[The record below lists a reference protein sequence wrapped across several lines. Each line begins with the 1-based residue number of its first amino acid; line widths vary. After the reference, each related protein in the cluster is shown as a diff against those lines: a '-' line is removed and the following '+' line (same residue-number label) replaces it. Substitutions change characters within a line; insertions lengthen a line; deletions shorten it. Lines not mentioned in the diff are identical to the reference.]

1 MPEIPRARFHMEDFG
16 PIRSGSFELRPLTI
30 FIGPNNTGK
39 SYAAT
44 LAYAM
49 ARVLPIRFGL
59 GGPEEAYTAYFR
71 QEFEAS
77 LNGAFANAL
86 SDLPLD
92 LQERFVEEFA
102 RLRADLPTRISIALW
117 SYLGSQDRTTV
128 RRIGSTDVGSISI
141 SDSTGN
147 QILDIALNDKTR
159 AELASKVLVNDLS
172 VTFRSLPP
180 MSAEYQDVIVS
191 LLAENAWRAF
201 LAHYGLTFTSSHYVP
216 SARSGILAGWPLLA
230 SVAID
235 VVRGQIGLQSVS
247 LPPLS
252 GTVGDF
258 VQSVIRIVSAKGNPP
273 NGAEHTLSPAI
284 EVLERGVLSGRVES
298 PSSGGNSV
306 DLDYVTGSLRL
317 PVQRAS
323 SMVGEVAPLALMLRR
338 LVHPGDLLVI
348 DEPEAHLHPEN
359 QRRIARVLVRLATA
373 GVTVI
378 APTHSSTIIHQ
389 LSNLVRASR
398 LSEEERREIG
408 LEESDRI
415 APEDVG
421 VYAFHPTE
429 DGSVIQEVPF
439 DPEFG
444 YPEDQFLEVAENLSR
459 ETYWIDSKLEPVP
472 A

>member
-1 MPEIPRARFHMEDFG
+1 MTDTPRLRFELEDFG

-30 FIGPNNTGK
+30 FIGPNNSGK

-49 ARVLPIRFGL
+49 ARVLPSRFGL
-59 GGPEEAYTAYFR
+59 VGPEEVFSAYFR
-71 QEFEAS
+71 REFEAS
-77 LNGAFANAL
+77 LNGAFAHAL
-86 SDLPLD
+86 SDLPPD
-92 LQERFVEEFA
+92 LQGRFVEELA
-102 RLRADLPTRISIALW
+102 RHRADLPARISLALW
-117 SYLGSQDRTTV
+117 SYLGSQGRTTV
-128 RRIGSTDVGSISI
+128 RRTGSTDAGSISI

-147 QILDIALNDKTR
+147 QIVDIALDEKTR
-159 AELASKVLVNDLS
+159 AELASTVLVNDLG

-180 MSAEYQDVIVS
+180 MSAEYEGVIVS
-191 LLAENAWRAF
+191 LLVENAWRAF
-201 LAHYGLTFTSSHYVP
+201 LAHYGLAFASSHYVP

-235 VVRGQIGLQSVS
+235 VVRGQVGLQSVS
-247 LPPLS
+247 VPPLS

-258 VQSVIRIVSAKGNPP
+258 VQSVIRIVSAKENPP
-273 NGAEHTLSPAI
+273 NGEELPLGPVI
-284 EVLERGVLSGRVES
+284 EALERGVLSGRVES

-306 DLDYVTGSLRL
+306 DLDYVTDSLRL

-338 LVHPGDLLVI
+338 LVRPGDLLVI

-359 QRRIARVLVRLATA
+359 QRRMARVLVRLATA

-415 APEDVG
+415 SPEDVG

-429 DGSVIQEVPF
+429 DGSVIREVAF

-444 YPEDQFLEVAENLSR
+444 YPEDEFLEVAENLSR